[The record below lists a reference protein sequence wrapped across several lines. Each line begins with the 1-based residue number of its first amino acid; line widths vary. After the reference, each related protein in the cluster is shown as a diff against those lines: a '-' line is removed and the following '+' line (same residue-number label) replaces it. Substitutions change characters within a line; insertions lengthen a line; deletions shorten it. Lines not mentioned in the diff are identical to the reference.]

1 MRIRSPQMTALLA
14 IVVLALS
21 VLLVATPK
29 AKVIPAHAAS
39 AQNNAADQIEF
50 TKIVPANPSTS
61 PYWAPLTGDGSN

>member
-1 MRIRSPQMTALLA
+1 MTALLA

-29 AKVIPAHAAS
+29 AKVIPARAAGTP
-39 AQNNAADQIEF
+39 NKADQIEF

>member
-1 MRIRSPQMTALLA
+1 MRLRSPQMTSLF
-14 IVVLALS
+14 IVVALGLS

-29 AKVIPAHAAS
+29 AKVIPARAAG
-39 AQNNAADQIEF
+39 AQNNVDQIEF

>member
-1 MRIRSPQMTALLA
+1 MRLRSRQMTSLFIIVALG
-14 IVVLALS
+14 LS

-29 AKVIPAHAAS
+29 AKVIPARAAS
-39 AQNNAADQIEF
+39 AQNNVDQIEF

>member
-1 MRIRSPQMTALLA
+1 MRIRSPQMTALLV
-14 IVVLALS
+14 IVALGVS

-29 AKVIPAHAAS
+29 AKVIPARVADVS
-39 AQNNAADQIEF
+39 TNADRIEF